1 MASAFILG
9 NLAVNADEFYE
20 KLAMGTMERSQVRA
34 RQNPMATLEFREG
47 AVRASG
53 FRSWCTRLY
62 SWRRSDGWFGF
73 GFCIGERS

>member
-34 RQNPMATLEFREG
+34 R
-47 AVRASG
+47 
-53 FRSWCTRLY
+53 
-62 SWRRSDGWFGF
+62 
-73 GFCIGERS
+73 